1 MNNNNDLLK
10 DILTK
15 MYYDNSKTLNE
26 NIESRPRFLSEGIIY
41 PLDKHM
47 NFSQA
52 MFQRKDG
59 STCDGTGMFGFCE
72 YGYCNIM
79 MPKMCT
85 KGNEWMGIGDLF
97 GDGYYYYRWCGDN
110 KQWYWLRVPNKDNKI
125 GTNFNPITK
134 MDGNAGTMDTATNC
148 NSQVCRDVINQK
160 ITPWVQYVTKKLKEK
175 CNPVLNSEQ
184 NINKLNTSKVL
195 KYGDKDKTL
204 GLPYVY
210 RLQQVMRNLAE
221 LNGITLG
228 MAIDGDFGKNTLNAV
243 RELFKKDS
251 VSIKEVEDKIKTITG
266 GSKAPYPEYFQNVG
280 LLKRLGWKYTTCT
293 NCKTVGE
300 HLDIC
305 AFYEMKDIND
315 EMLKYVNIPLGC
327 QFITTDKGTNG
338 VTIPNYSTNEITRL
352 VRTKEGVKSG
362 TIGNQNILGGGVANS
377 DQIKQIQASMLRP
390 YFTYFALRDFY
401 FMIGRIQPDLK
412 KTKGRFF
419 DQTVWPN
426 GPYEFMKNFYQTT
439 NRNDINSLINT
450 FKPAIKATSCNDMDS
465 GIKEVDAYSGGIK
478 FWEFD
483 PHSVTTAIEI
493 GTLILG
499 LIPTPLSP
507 LLLGISTA
515 AGIADAGLYFAEG
528 DNYMGSMMLAL
539 EIIPGGELFSVLKK
553 GKTTAKLGVDGTKE
567 ILQKGLKN
575 ELQDE
580 LAQQTYKN
588 LTQELQGVVGK
599 EIAQKAEAN
608 IVLRATTKMA
618 DGFAKLPFKQQ
629 LKAFSNIVELCWNS
643 IGKIPQIILKVG
655 GTAITVDQLY
665 LAINGRDESRQ
676 NSDIRRMYYWLKGYE
691 GLTPEEKGQM
701 IQQEEL
707 QREMQKAVVG
717 LENAMKS
724 ADKKQ
729 IADATIKVST
739 GFDQSALDSYLLK
752 RVNET
757 KQLKTKDGIVTL
769 GEVQI
774 PMPSEEDVKTG
785 KAFYSLGMSGDTIG
799 QIKKQLK
806 NNWGVT
812 FSEGNYD
819 LSGLNENPNS
829 FDVPLLSAVIALQD
843 QIIPKKLK
851 KKLPENEP
859 PGVIGP
865 ETLKVIRTIPEDM
878 KIQTKKV
885 TPYDLQKDQF
895 NYFFYSTR
903 SNQWRPITYEQYQD
917 YYNQGYDERRIK
929 AVRKQ
934 QQEPTLLNPSQQQT
948 TQRRGLFRRN
958 DR

>member
-1 MNNNNDLLK
+1 MSTNDDLLRK
-10 DILTK
+10 ILLN
-15 MYYDNSKTLNE
+15 MSYDSRKTLTE
-26 NIESRPRFLSEGIIY
+26 NILELPSVLNEQYNFPKPNQILFQQSMLRRGSGEQCTGEGMY
-41 PLDKHM
+41 
-47 NFSQA
+47 
-52 MFQRKDG
+52 
-59 STCDGTGMFGFCE
+59 GFCD

-79 MPKMCT
+79 MPSTGT
-85 KGNEWMGIGDLF
+85 KGTWFGIGNLF
-97 GDGYYYYRWCGDN
+97 NDGYYYLRRVADN
-110 KQWYWLRVPNKDNKI
+110 GQWSWYRVPKNTNMNYDPYKYMDPNFGLIINSESCSSQTCRDTWKKIEGWKRYVSSELKKKCQGVFTSEENLLKLNKD
-125 GTNFNPITK
+125 
-134 MDGNAGTMDTATNC
+134 
-148 NSQVCRDVINQK
+148 
-160 ITPWVQYVTKKLKEK
+160 
-175 CNPVLNSEQ
+175 
-184 NINKLNTSKVL
+184 KVL
-195 KYGDKDKTL
+195 KLGDNDKIL
-204 GLPYVY
+204 KLPYVY
-210 RLQQVMRNLAE
+210 RLQQVLSNLQE
-221 LNGITLG
+221 IEGGSNIVPDGIFGNNTLSLVKK
-228 MAIDGDFGKNTLNAV
+228 FFNKNT
-243 RELFKKDS
+243 
-251 VSIKEVEDKIKTITG
+251 VSIKEVEASLSSKTG
-266 GSKAPYPEYFQNVG
+266 GAAAPYPEYFSYVG
-280 LLKRLGWKYTTCT
+280 RLKRLGWKNTTCT
-293 NCKTVGE
+293 NCKTAAE

-338 VTIPNYSTNEITRL
+338 VEIPNYGVNDIARL

-362 TIGNQNILGGGVANS
+362 TIANQNILGGGVANS
-377 DQIKQIQASMLRP
+377 NQIKQIQKSMLRP

-401 FMIGRIQPDLK
+401 LMIGKIQPDLK
-412 KTKGRFF
+412 KTKGGFF
-419 DQTVWPN
+419 DRSIWPD
-426 GPYEFMKNFYQTT
+426 GPYKFMINFYQTES
-439 NRNDINSLINT
+439 RNDINSLINT

-465 GIKEVDAYSGGIK
+465 GIGEVDAYSGGIK

-493 GTLILG
+493 GSLILG

-515 AGIADAGLYFAEG
+515 AGLADAGLYFAEG
-528 DNYMGSMMLAL
+528 DPYMGSMMLAL

-575 ELQDE
+575 ELQDQ

-717 LENAMKS
+717 VENAMKS

-739 GFDQSALDSYLLK
+739 GFDQSALDAYLIK

-895 NYFFYSTR
+895 NYFFYSAR
-903 SNQWRPITYEQYQD
+903 LDQWKPITYEQYQD
-917 YYNQGYDERRIK
+917 YYNQGYDKKLK